1 MSKTCFVNTLLPSL
15 QQYATFPLY
24 FLHTP
29 SSPPQPSASSNRKGG
44 ALLLAVIGAKLSEG
58 INFSDTLARAVV
70 IVGLPFPSLASLEL
84 KERMRYVTELE
95 KKLKLPRL
103 PGAKDAGA
111 ELYENLCMKSVN
123 QSIGVFFHP
132 WWILSFH
139 E

>member
-1 MSKTCFVNTLLPSL
+1 MPTFAYFCLRPHASL
-15 QQYATFPLY
+15 Q
-24 FLHTP
+24 P
-29 SSPPQPSASSNRKGG
+29 STSNRKGG

-95 KKLKLPRL
+95 QKLKIPRM

-123 QSIGVFFHP
+123 QSIGALLYPLKVCFIGESKFHIYRSCDP
-132 WWILSFH
+132 ASK
-139 E
+139 